1 MNKVLMVALL
11 AATTLSASGGGEHAG
26 TDILPRTINF
36 LIFAGI
42 LWYLLATPLR
52 NFFSGR
58 SKEIAERLDSVQEKL
73 RETKRMKAEAE
84 RGVEDAKAFAAE
96 LNTTTEK
103 EKAILK
109 SNIEAQTV
117 RDLEVLE
124 KQMEEKKELAERQMV
139 KGVVETLLCD
149 VTEKASAQLDKSK
162 MAAIITKKVA

>member
-1 MNKVLMVALL
+1 M
-11 AATTLSASGGGEHAG
+11 
-26 TDILPRTINF
+26 
-36 LIFAGI
+36 
-42 LWYLLATPLR
+42 
-52 NFFSGR
+52 
-58 SKEIAERLDSVQEKL
+58 KE
-73 RETKRMKAEAE
+73 EAE
-84 RGVEDAKAFAAE
+84 RGVEDAKTFAAE
-96 LNTTTEK
+96 LNATTEK